1 VRSWTAKETGE
12 GYCIVIVKSLGIVEY
27 SCAFALQ
34 EQIAEEM
41 KQGCSPETLLLL
53 EHDPVYTIG
62 RGGCGDNVLDR
73 TIQAIRISRGG
84 DVTYHGPGQLVGY
97 PLLNL
102 RKRGGDLRHYLR
114 FLEEVL
120 ISGVADFGVKAFRVA
135 GKTGVWTDQGKLAAI
150 GVGVRH
156 WITMHGFAMNVNNDL
171 SAFSFI
177 NPCGMAACPIA
188 SLEKLCGR
196 HIAMEEVKSRIAGRF
211 EQLLMD
217 WLPENDP

>member
-1 VRSWTAKETGE
+1 MIVQDLGLVAYSTAFK
-12 GYCIVIVKSLGIVEY
+12 
-27 SCAFALQ
+27 LQ
-34 EQIAEEM
+34 QQLADDVFT
-41 KQGCSPETLLLL
+41 GCSRETMMLL
-53 EHDPVYTIG
+53 EHYPVYTIG
-62 RGGCGDNVLDR
+62 RGGCDQNILDQS
-73 TIQAIRISRGG
+73 IQAIRISRGG

-97 PLLNL
+97 PVLNL

-120 ISGVADFGVKAFRVA
+120 ISVVADFGVRAFRVD
-135 GKTGVWTDQGKLAAI
+135 GKTGVWTEQGKLAAI

-156 WITMHGFAMNVNNDL
+156 WVTMHGFAMNVNNDL

-188 SLEKLCGR
+188 SMETLSGR
-196 HIAMEEVKSRIAGRF
+196 HIAVDEVKERIAERF
-211 EQLLMD
+211 EILLTE